1 MTVGGT
7 SFDYTGAIVDYT
19 ILTSGLYDIVAAGAQ
34 GGAAFGDPGGYGAE
48 VGGDI
53 GLSAGLVL
61 GILVGGAGGQ
71 IGGDG
76 IIGGGGG
83 GGSFVWIVSEQSVVP
98 ESSTW
103 AMTLLGFTGL
113 GWTAHRRSKL
123 AGLVLGVA
131 LGVATPDFA
140 IGLKFFSDAFLKLI
154 TMIVAPIVFCVVVHG
169 IAGAGDLRR
178 VGRVGIKALLYF
190 EVMTTVALAVG
201 LILAYLIRPG
211 EGMNIDVSKLDAH
224 ALSTYADNAHK
235 LHGGGIGG
243 FILNI
248 IPTTVFDALARN
260 DVLQVLFFAI
270 VFGVSLALV
279 GEPAKPVADLIEM
292 VSKVLFRAMGL
303 IVRLAPLGVLGAV
316 AYTVGEYGVG
326 SLEQLASLVVVF
338 WLAVALFV
346 LVVLGA
352 VMRVFTG
359 LSILRFLS
367 YFREELTIVLAT
379 ASSDAVLPQIMR
391 KLERMGVDP
400 SVVGLVVPTG
410 YSFNLDAFSIYLTLA
425 AVFIAQA
432 TNTPLSFSD
441 LLLILA
447 ISLVTSKGAHGVPGS
462 AIVILA
468 ATLNAVPAIPAIGLV
483 LVLSIDWFIGMA
495 RALGNL
501 IGNCVATV
509 VVAAW
514 ERDLDVALAREV
526 LSGQVAVDLTEDT
539 ETAVAP
545 AA

>member
-1 MTVGGT
+1 MTPIPSAPAVR
-7 SFDYTGAIVDYT
+7 SP
-19 ILTSGLYDIVAAGAQ
+19 LYKSLFVQ
-34 GGAAFGDPGGYGAE
+34 
-48 VGGDI
+48 VVV
-53 GLSAGLVL
+53 GLVL
-61 GILVGGAGGQ
+61 GI
-71 IGGDG
+71 
-76 IIGGGGG
+76 
-83 GGSFVWIVSEQSVVP
+83 
-98 ESSTW
+98 
-103 AMTLLGFTGL
+103 
-113 GWTAHRRSKL
+113 
-123 AGLVLGVA
+123 VLGVMIP
-131 LGVATPDFA
+131 GFA

-154 TMIVAPIVFCVVVHG
+154 SMIVAPIVFCVVVHG
-169 IAGAGDLRR
+169 IAGAGDLKK
-178 VGRVGIKALLYF
+178 VGRVGGKALLYF

-201 LILAYLIRPG
+201 LILAYVIRPG
-211 EGMNIDVSKLDAH
+211 DGMNINTASLDAH

-235 LHGGGIGG
+235 LQGGGIGS

-248 IPTTVFDALARN
+248 IPTTSFDALARN

-270 VFGVSLALV
+270 IFGTSLALV
-279 GEPAKPVADLIEM
+279 GKPAESVTHLVDT

-316 AYTVGEYGVG
+316 AYTVGLYGIH

-338 WLAVALFV
+338 WIAVALFV
-346 LVVLGA
+346 VVVLGT
-352 VMRVFTG
+352 VMKLTTG
-359 LSILRFLS
+359 LNILRFLA

-391 KLERMGVDP
+391 KLERMGVKP

-425 AVFIAQA
+425 TVFIAQA
-432 TNTPLSFSD
+432 TNTPLSFGD
-441 LLLILA
+441 LLLVLG

-509 VVAAW
+509 VIAAW
-514 ERDLDVALAREV
+514 EKDLNVSLAKDV
-526 LSGQVAVDLTEDT
+526 LSGSVMVDITTDT
-539 ETAVAP
+539 MP
-545 AA
+545 GIQAAE

>member
-1 MTVGGT
+1 MTSAT
-7 SFDYTGAIVDYT
+7 SAA
-19 ILTSGLYDIVAAGAQ
+19 SRRPLYKSLFAQ
-34 GGAAFGDPGGYGAE
+34 
-48 VGGDI
+48 
-53 GLSAGLVL
+53 
-61 GILVGGAGGQ
+61 
-71 IGGDG
+71 
-76 IIGGGGG
+76 
-83 GGSFVWIVSEQSVVP
+83 VV
-98 ESSTW
+98 
-103 AMTLLGFTGL
+103 
-113 GWTAHRRSKL
+113 

-131 LGVATPDFA
+131 LGMAAPDFA

-154 TMIVAPIVFCVVVHG
+154 SMIVAPIVFCVVVHG
-169 IAGAGDLRR
+169 IAGAGDLKK
-178 VGRVGIKALLYF
+178 VGRVGGKALICF
-190 EVMTTVALAVG
+190 EAMTTVALAVG

-211 EGMNIDVSKLDAH
+211 EGMNIDVAKLDAH
-224 ALSTYADNAHK
+224 ALSAYADNAHK
-235 LHGGGIGG
+235 LHGGGFSG

-248 IPTTVFDALARN
+248 IPTTSFDALARN

-270 VFGVSLALV
+270 IFGTSLSLV
-279 GEPAKPVADLIEM
+279 GESVAPLENLIEM

-326 SLEQLASLVVVF
+326 SLRQLASLVVVF
-338 WLAVALFV
+338 WAAVALFV

-359 LSILRFLS
+359 LNILQFLS

-391 KLERMGVDP
+391 KLELMGVKP

-425 AVFIAQA
+425 TVFIAQA
-432 TNTPLSFSD
+432 TNTPLSFGD
-441 LLLILA
+441 LLLVLG

-483 LVLSIDWFIGMA
+483 LVLSIDWFVGMA
-495 RALGNL
+495 RAAGNL

-509 VVAAW
+509 VIAAW
-514 ERDLDVALAREV
+514 EGDLDVAVARRVLAGRV
-526 LSGQVAVDLTEDT
+526 GVDFTED
-539 ETAVAP
+539 APPAAAP